1 MGAAAADKVYMV
13 GYGHMNLPGP
23 LDRITKG
30 YKAKFNDDM
39 YTGSL
44 YSGLT
49 MLDQAFLRAKTTD
62 PAKVAATM
70 EGMKF
75 NSLNGEVE
83 MRKSDHQLQQGLF
96 IARWE
101 KAGGKYPM
109 DSENTGYTFVPVKY
123 YEPYVASTPTSCEMK
138 RPS

>member
-1 MGAAAADKVYMV
+1 
-13 GYGHMNLPGP
+13 
-23 LDRITKG
+23 
-30 YKAKFNDDM
+30 M

-96 IARWE
+96 ISRWE

-109 DSENTGYTFVPVKY
+109 DSENTGYTFVPVRS
-123 YEPYVASTPTSCEMK
+123 EEHTSELQSQSNLVCRLLLEK
-138 RPS
+138 KKH